1 MKCSCCHEN
10 YSETLT
16 LWDFFS
22 SYSGRCFRC
31 QQLFRPVKS
40 RQRCLGCGRET
51 SQKICED
58 CQQWQV
64 QLGFLIGN
72 RALFHYDDGFAQW
85 IEDYKYKGD
94 YRLKSAFAREIHYQ
108 LKQVKQTII
117 CPLPISQERFE
128 SRGFNQV
135 IGCLTAAKINY
146 QELLERPR
154 NDSPQANKKR
164 MDRLKLQQPFTMR
177 VSLEKMRNK
186 KIILIDD
193 VYTTGRTLYHAAEL
207 LLENGAKSVT
217 SFTFAR

>member
-1 MKCSCCHEN
+1 MKCSCCHEE
-10 YSETLT
+10 YCETLT
-16 LWDFFS
+16 LLDFFS
-22 SYSGRCFRC
+22 SFSGRCFRC
-31 QQLFRPVKS
+31 QQLFRPIKN
-40 RQRCLGCGRET
+40 RQCCLGCGRET
-51 SQKICED
+51 SEKICKD
-58 CQQWQV
+58 CQQWQA

-117 CPLPISQERFE
+117 CPLPISPERFE

-135 IGCLTAAKINY
+135 SGCLAAAKIDY
-146 QELLERPR
+146 QELLLRPT
-154 NDSPQANKKR
+154 NDLPQANKKR
-164 MDRLKLQQPFTMR
+164 LARLKLPQPFVMR
-177 VSLEKMRNK
+177 VSSEKIKNK

-193 VYTTGRTLYHAAEL
+193 VYTTGRTLYHGAEL